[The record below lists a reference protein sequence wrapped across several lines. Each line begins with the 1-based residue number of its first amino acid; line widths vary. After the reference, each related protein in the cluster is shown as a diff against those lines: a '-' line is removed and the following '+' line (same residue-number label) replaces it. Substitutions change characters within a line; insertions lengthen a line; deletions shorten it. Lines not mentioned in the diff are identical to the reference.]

1 MAFPNKKPDLTMI
14 LGIGKRKPGQDA
26 PPSFGKPKADV
37 AETPDTPEEET
48 AEGESGI
55 TPEEVDYS
63 SNDLC
68 DTCANMSPDG
78 QCAKY
83 HFAVDKSGHCAGGY
97 EPKADG
103 SPQETEE
110 GAGDLGGLA

>member
-1 MAFPNKKPDLTMI
+1 MI

-37 AETPDTPEEET
+37 TETPDTPEEET

-68 DTCANMSPDG
+68 ETCANMSSDG
-78 QCAKY
+78 QCTKY
-83 HFAVDKSGHCAGGY
+83 HFAVDKTGHCEAGY
-97 EPKADG
+97 EAKDG
-103 SPQETEE
+103 GAEPEQEPMSGEE
-110 GAGDLGGLA
+110 GLPQ